1 MNDFD
6 IDNYINSQKAS
17 NNINLD
23 AFPEIDLYMDQ
34 VMQLFESKLSYT
46 KRNDDDKVLTKTMIN
61 NYVKGNLL
69 MKIKNKKYTKNH
81 LILMGLIYNLKG
93 GLSLTDIKTI
103 LTPIV
108 DSFEKEQEYPLNDVY
123 QSFLDIYDLNLEDIE
138 NSSNKIYDNIKQLV
152 NTKHD
157 TLGEYEEKFLLIC
170 AYVSMSNLY
179 RRMSEQLIDECFD
192 TPKNYK

>member
-1 MNDFD
+1 MNDFNIED
-6 IDNYINSQKAS
+6 YINSQKSS
-17 NNINLD
+17 NNINLND
-23 AFPEIDLYMDQ
+23 FPEIDLYMDQ
-34 VMQLFESKLSYT
+34 VMQLFESKLNYT

-61 NYVKGNLL
+61 NYAKGNLL

-108 DSFEKEQEYPLNDVY
+108 DSFEKEQEYPLNDIY
-123 QSFLDIYDLNLEDIE
+123 QSFLDVYDLNLEE
-138 NSSNKIYDNIKQLV
+138 LKNSSNKIYENINQLI
-152 NTKHD
+152 NNKDDATGDYK
-157 TLGEYEEKFLLIC
+157 EKFLLIC

-179 RRMSEQLIDECFD
+179 RRMSEKIIDECF
-192 TPKNYK
+192 TINKNSK